1 MSPIQIDLARAVPT
15 MASRRAVGRGVQ
27 LATALAV
34 VASVLSG
41 AIIWLTLSR
50 PLEVVG
56 ALAGEDGWHI
66 AIALGRLL
74 AGTAARLA
82 AWL

>member
-1 MSPIQIDLARAVPT
+1 MSPMHDDLARAVT
-15 MASRRAVGRGVQ
+15 TVARRRAAGWGIQ
-27 LATALAV
+27 AASILAV

-41 AIIWLTLSR
+41 TVIWLTLSR

-74 AGTAARLA
+74 AGTAAGLA

>member
-1 MSPIQIDLARAVPT
+1 MSPMHFHLAGRVPIVAPPRT
-15 MASRRAVGRGVQ
+15 AGWGVR
-27 LATALAV
+27 LATVLAV
-34 VASVLSG
+34 VASVLAG
-41 AIIWLTLSR
+41 AVIWLTLSR

-56 ALAGEDGWHI
+56 ALAGQDGWHI

-74 AGTAARLA
+74 TGTAAGLG